1 MEVRYNTTG
10 SNNSQDGCS
19 DKYDPADDYKD
30 DDDDEDDEDVH
41 RVVHPNK
48 SGGERYDAAKPKPSI
63 DDDDNDYDSDTEFQ
77 TQSNKRNFEQMKRN
91 LDNSQNRDYYST
103 SDDDDDDDEDE
114 GDQADDDND
123 NRGVSIDSTPRAVD
137 VDMRIPPQ
145 MMKKQKRSRWGEK
158 EPNAIRPAASQPPML
173 AVVLPA
179 TVKHNPFGSPKV
191 MLTGVTRSDPALLQY
206 ARANYGTIN
215 LDEDEWRKCEDHY
228 KVNLLYQDL
237 LKKRNEIDRLA
248 SSGRFK
254 YEYDSDEDV
263 SGGTWEH
270 KLRNAEM
277 EATAVWSDALTKQAE
292 GKHHIGDFLPPEEL
306 KKFME
311 KYESQQNNREP
322 DLSDYREYKLKED
335 NKGN

>member
-10 SNNSQDGCS
+10 SNNSQDDCS
-19 DKYDPADDYKD
+19 DKYDPAEMYDDYK
-30 DDDDEDDEDVH
+30 DEDDEDAPVENL
-41 RVVHPNK
+41 PTIN
-48 SGGERYDAAKPKPSI
+48 SGGERYDAAKSKPSV
-63 DDDDNDYDSDTEFQ
+63 DDDDNDYDSDAEFQ
-77 TQSNKRNFEQMKRN
+77 SQSNKRNFEQMKRN
-91 LDNSQNRDYYST
+91 LDNSHNRDYYASE
-103 SDDDDDDDEDE
+103 SDDDVN
-114 GDQADDDND
+114 ND
-123 NRGVSIDSTPRAVD
+123 IENRDVDTDPAPRAVD
-137 VDMRIPPQ
+137 IDMRILPQ
-145 MMKKQKRSRWGEK
+145 MIKKQKRSRWGEK
-158 EPNAIRPAASQPPML
+158 EPNAVRPPVPPQLQPPML
-173 AVVLPA
+173 AILP
-179 TVKHNPFGSPKV
+179 TSGKNNPFGGPKV

-322 DLSDYREYKLKED
+322 DISDYREYKLKED

>member
-10 SNNSQDGCS
+10 SNNSQDDCS
-19 DKYDPADDYKD
+19 DKYDPAEMYDDYK
-30 DDDDEDDEDVH
+30 DDDEDDEDVPEEN
-41 RVVHPNK
+41 HPIN
-48 SGGERYDAAKPKPSI
+48 SDGDRYDDAKSKPSN
-63 DDDDNDYDSDTEFQ
+63 DDENAYDSDTEFQ
-77 TQSNKRNFEQMKRN
+77 NQSNKRNFAQMKRN
-91 LDNSQNRDYYST
+91 LDNSHNRDYYS
-103 SDDDDDDDEDE
+103 SDSD
-114 GDQADDDND
+114 DDDND
-123 NRGVSIDSTPRAVD
+123 NGVEIDPPPRAVD
-137 VDMRIPPQ
+137 IDMRILPQ

-158 EPNAIRPAASQPPML
+158 EPNTVRPPVPPISQPPML
-173 AVVLPA
+173 GILPTA
-179 TVKHNPFGSPKV
+179 IKNNPFGSPKV
-191 MLTGVTRSDPALLQY
+191 LLTGVTRSDPALLQY

-215 LDEDEWRKCEDHY
+215 LDEEEWRKCEDHY

-322 DLSDYREYKLKED
+322 DISDYREYKLKED

>member
-10 SNNSQDGCS
+10 SNNSQDDCS
-19 DKYDPADDYKD
+19 DKYDPAEMYDDYK
-30 DDDDEDDEDVH
+30 DDDEDDEDVPDEN
-41 RVVHPNK
+41 HPIN
-48 SGGERYDAAKPKPSI
+48 SGGERYDDAKSKPSKPSN
-63 DDDDNDYDSDTEFQ
+63 DVDNDYDSDTEFQ
-77 TQSNKRNFEQMKRN
+77 NQSNKRNFAQLKRN
-91 LDNSQNRDYYST
+91 LDNSNNRDDYYSSD
-103 SDDDDDDDEDE
+103 SDDDD
-114 GDQADDDND
+114 NNS
-123 NRGVSIDSTPRAVD
+123 NRGTDIDPPPRAVD
-137 VDMRIPPQ
+137 IDMRILPQ
-145 MMKKQKRSRWGEK
+145 MMKKKRSRWGEK
-158 EPNAIRPAASQPPML
+158 EPNAVRTPVQPISQPPML
-173 AVVLPA
+173 AILPT
-179 TVKHNPFGSPKV
+179 TVKNNPFGSPKV

-322 DLSDYREYKLKED
+322 DISDYREYKLKED